1 MTYSKY
7 ILDLVDKNECID
19 IELDKNIYSKSTIL
33 KCCYKFTDK
42 CYIYLKVSNNF
53 YHVYMQYKDKT
64 NPSTI
69 KDEFL
74 NEMLDQELREIV
86 LLETKKVRDT
96 IVTRALLSGQ

>member
-1 MTYSKY
+1 
-7 ILDLVDKNECID
+7 
-19 IELDKNIYSKSTIL
+19 
-33 KCCYKFTDK
+33 
-42 CYIYLKVSNNF
+42 
-53 YHVYMQYKDKT
+53 MQYKDKT